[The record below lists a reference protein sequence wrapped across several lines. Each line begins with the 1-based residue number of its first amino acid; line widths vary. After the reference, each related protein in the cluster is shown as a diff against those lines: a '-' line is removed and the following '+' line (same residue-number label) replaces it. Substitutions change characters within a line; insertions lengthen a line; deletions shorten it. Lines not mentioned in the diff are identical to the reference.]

1 MKTCI
6 LVDDAISM
14 RRPLDGQLTHLDV
27 AKCGAELLGSALGRM
42 GPSNGELFQRRLHY
56 CLRVCSFFH
65 LLGGILSL
73 LVPGTDKSSILSSFG
88 DPFDVFEDRLKN
100 VSFRDDEDISDIT
113 FPISYAIAIANRY
126 RIQSGIDRFGQGR
139 YPCLLEPLNIVIFTD
154 GKMLKTCTNANN
166 SLVQTFRGSYTS
178 TGGDLN
184 ENPLRWDHR
193 IFVVVVKPNT
203 EDNIPENLVSLV
215 QSSGGDIISCS
226 NYHDINSNVRN
237 LVPKLTAATVGVT
250 FYSCVTNADDVAIKA
265 PLNLRLHFKGT
276 TIGEW
281 PIPETIFIDANSKS
295 LPTRATYPKLIISAS
310 HPPTSD
316 GKVENVNSNSYQ
328 DTMCTLYSIAKDL
341 DLVNDTYDIITSNS
355 SSISKSLNIVHGL
368 KYAVSLDLGN
378 DSRSQ
383 NTPFGMLI
391 SNRGL
396 YKSSYELLVLPWNFP
411 KFLPLLKQGIQIQHD
426 KKVNS
431 IDPASALATW
441 LPNFDK
447 YIQSLPV
454 YYYGLYS
461 KLLKRLG
468 LRSLFL
474 RQSVRPGGPQT
485 LIPGI
490 STALVLI
497 LNDGV
502 TATTVEG
509 TITNKLNVAIL
520 KKLQTITSYAT
531 RDIGLLEAAARECWP
546 DYIHRSIHNSI
557 INTTKCLE
565 YDSYNRD
572 VHIIPESLFSIDSG
586 NLLSMWEKYRSNV
599 YGKGPG
605 YTVRGISVPLI
616 EGRLSYRS
624 SNSSNSSDS
633 SNSDWFN
640 RGAGGAKCV
649 ANTMREAGKY
659 LDVLARKEALR
670 DPAMLDPAPDEDE
683 KTGRARRKYVVDF
696 GSKYK
701 KKGGAAAT
709 SDSNIIDLVDTMKEA
724 QEIFA
729 DTPIPSPKATPEYTG
744 YTTDDNE
751 NTSPKYTLVL
761 PSSKR
766 KQSPNSSLSDSNAQ
780 KRQKGESGDS
790 LPPAPPTGKVAPIP
804 APPAPINP
812 ITESPAS
819 VTSNIVAPGIEAY
832 ESKKYR
838 GKLYIID
845 EKTKNPLWV
854 TVTTGVNSEEAVY
867 SYVDNKGAVRPLN
880 IVKVNYVDKE

>member
-1 MKTCI
+1 MVSLFKI
-6 LVDDAISM
+6 FFIISF
-14 RRPLDGQLTHLDV
+14 D
-27 AKCGAELLGSALGRM
+27 
-42 GPSNGELFQRRLHY
+42 
-56 CLRVCSFFH
+56 CSFFFY

-73 LVPGTDKSSILSSFG
+73 LVPGTEKSSILSSFG

-100 VSFRDDEDISDIT
+100 INFRDNDDISDIT
-113 FPISYAIAIANRY
+113 FPISYSIAIANRY

-154 GKMLKTCTNANN
+154 GKMLKTCTNADNN
-166 SLVQTFRGSYTS
+166 LVQTFRGSYTS

-193 IFVVVVKPNT
+193 IFVVVVKSNA
-203 EDNIPENLVSLV
+203 EANIPENLVSLC
-215 QSSGGDIISCS
+215 QSTGGDIISCS

-237 LVPKLTAATVGVT
+237 LIPKLTAATVGVT
-250 FYSCVTNADDVAIKA
+250 FYSFINNADDVAIKT

-295 LPTRATYPKLIISAS
+295 LPTRSIYPKLIISAL
-310 HPPTSD
+310 HPPTND
-316 GKVENVNSNSYQ
+316 GKVENVNSSSYQ
-328 DTMCTLYSIAKDL
+328 DTMSTLYSIAKDL
-341 DLVNDTYDIITSNS
+341 DLVNDTYDIITSNI

-368 KYAVSLDLGN
+368 KYAVSLDLSN
-378 DSRSQ
+378 DSRAH
-383 NTPFGMLI
+383 NVPFGMLI
-391 SNRGL
+391 SNKGL

-447 YIQSLPV
+447 YIQSLPM

-485 LIPGI
+485 LIAGI
-490 STALVLI
+490 SSALVLI

-502 TATTVEG
+502 SATTVEG
-509 TITNKLNVAIL
+509 TITNKLNVVVL
-520 KKLQTITSYAT
+520 KKLQTITAYAT

-572 VHIIPESLFSIDSG
+572 VHVIPESLFSIDSG
-586 NLLSMWEKYRSNV
+586 NLLSVWEKYRSNV

-616 EGRLSYRS
+616 EGRLNHRSNS
-624 SNSSNSSDS
+624 SNSSNS
-633 SNSDWFN
+633 DWFH
-640 RGAGGAKCV
+640 RGAGGAVCV

-670 DPAMLDPAPDEDE
+670 DPTILDPAPDEDE
-683 KTGRARRKYVVDF
+683 KTGRARRKFVVDF

-701 KKGGAAAT
+701 KKGSAT
-709 SDSNIIDLVDTMKEA
+709 ASSDSSNNNIIDLVDTMKEA

-729 DTPIPSPKATPEYTG
+729 DTPIPSPKVTPEYAG
-744 YTTDDNE
+744 YSTDDSE
-751 NTSPKYTLVL
+751 NASPKYTLVL

-766 KQSPNSSLSDSNAQ
+766 KQSSTASSTDSTAQ
-780 KRQKGESGDS
+780 KRPKVDSADS
-790 LPPAPPTGKVAPIP
+790 LPPTPPTGKVAPVP
-804 APPAPINP
+804 ASPTPMNP
-812 ITESPAS
+812 VTESPAS

-854 TVTTGVNSEEAVY
+854 TVTTVHNSNEVVY
-867 SYVDNKGAVRPLN
+867 SYVDSKGAARPLN